1 MLTKLYEPRAA
12 RVRVTIDG
20 TSVEAEAGEPVA
32 AVLLRTPPHYART
45 HPVAGEPRAP
55 YCMMGVCFDCTA
67 VVDGVPSTQTCLTAV
82 RDGMTIE
89 RQQGVRRV
97 SDVPDV

>member
-1 MLTKLYEPRAA
+1 MLKRVQESAAA
-12 RVRVTIDG
+12 RVTVTLDG
-20 TSVEAEAGEPVA
+20 ACVEAEAGEPVA
-32 AVLLRTPPHYART
+32 AVLLRTAPHYART

-55 YCMMGVCFDCTA
+55 YCMMGVCFDCMA
-67 VVDGVPSTQTCLTAV
+67 VVDGVPSTQTCLTPV

-97 SDVPDV
+97 PDVAPV